1 MKTLVISALGLAL
14 VGAAHGQAVRPT
26 SPDEQAVRQ
35 VLAGTVEAWN
45 QHDTGRY
52 FSYFAPEAQWVN
64 VVGMWWHNVAE
75 HRYALDI
82 FMQVMFNKT
91 THTVLREEVKMLR
104 PDLALVRHHWKLDG
118 WVMPDGRD
126 MSAVS
131 TGVMTMLMEKRNN
144 KWLVI
149 DGQNTS
155 IDKQAVD
162 PVLTMKK

>member
-1 MKTLVISALGLAL
+1 MKTVVISTLGLL
-14 VGAAHGQAVRPT
+14 VASAAHGQAAKPA
-26 SPDEQAVRQ
+26 PDEQAVRQ
-35 VLAGTVEAWN
+35 VLDGTVEAWN
-45 QHDTGRY
+45 QHDTNRY
-52 FSYFAPEAQWVN
+52 LSYFAPEAQWVN
-64 VVGMWWHNVAE
+64 VVGMWWQNVAE

-82 FMQVMFNKT
+82 FMRVMFSKT
-91 THTVLREEVKMLR
+91 THTVLRAEVKMLR
-104 PDLALVRHHWKLDG
+104 PDLALVRHQWKLDG

-126 MSAVS
+126 MSAAS

-155 IDKQAVD
+155 TDKQAID